1 MKKKVYNN
9 GTNGVR
15 TPFSAMGPTFDGR
28 IKPDVMAPGQNI
40 ISSYSSF
47 YISNTHKEDG
57 SVKNDLK
64 SDIRRFSIMD
74 VPIRGMLMLE
84 HQCLRPL

>member
-1 MKKKVYNN
+1 MKRKSNNN

-15 TPFSAMGPTFDGR
+15 TPFSAMVYIDGR

-64 SDIRRFSIMD
+64 SDIRRFKYNGRTY
-74 VPIRGMLMLE
+74 RGMLMLE